1 MGNKTSLSQDNQ
13 HTSTKLQGDVSFTD
27 VDGKPIFLGDI
38 IEQMN
43 FNGVPYMA
51 RYKVVFDPEENE
63 VCLLL
68 ISGNEKAMQNS
79 GYRYF
84 GEVVNGRLRKGRV
97 VGHID

>member
-13 HTSTKLQGDVSFTD
+13 HTSTKLQGDVPFTD

-38 IEQMN
+38 LEQMN
-43 FNGVPYMA
+43 FNEVPYMA

-68 ISGNEKAMQNS
+68 QTKKPCKIQVT
-79 GYRYF
+79 
-84 GEVVNGRLRKGRV
+84 VVLGKW
-97 VGHID
+97 